1 MIVSTQT
8 QVPVPAGSHCRNAD
22 IGQIKETRDGRV
34 HGTGPCSWPTI
45 TSCVRSA
52 PFPRVNP
59 LAPPASM
66 VGSGSTG
73 RPTAGLAFRGTEA
86 RAPST
91 RSHFILPR
99 RHPRCAGFR
108 LVIAVRS
115 GSRFGKITRT
125 ERSSG
130 KVDNGISPKSD
141 DEMGLAD
148 PLRRATRT

>member
-22 IGQIKETRDGRV
+22 IGQIKETCDGRV
-34 HGTGPCSWPTI
+34 HGTGPCSWPTT

-99 RHPRCAGFR
+99 RHPRCAQ
-108 LVIAVRS
+108 AS
-115 GSRFGKITRT
+115 D
-125 ERSSG
+125 SS
-130 KVDNGISPKSD
+130 SLSD
-141 DEMGLAD
+141 PGLGLARSLAQD
-148 PLRRATRT
+148 VVVGKWMVFHPHSPMTKWDSPIP